1 MTINLSQV
9 HTERL
14 EYVLLKSVVWC
25 VLFCFLVCG
34 VWFVVVCFGL
44 VFPPLKCLF
53 FQKQVQHTTLY
64 GMSCSL
70 KDMFSKIIFP

>member
-25 VLFCFLVCG
+25 VFILVVFVLFCFLVFVVFG
-34 VWFVVVCFGL
+34 LLFVLVWFSPLLNVCSFRK
-44 VFPPLKCLF
+44 KCNTQLS
-53 FQKQVQHTTLY
+53 
-64 GMSCSL
+64 ME
-70 KDMFSKIIFP
+70 